1 LNPRPLD
8 GDGISSPIVFEISET
23 FLNGTNQKQTM
34 GTPNSYWYRLTDEQ
48 RRSVVA
54 CLRDLGLSLSDIA
67 RAAGVNPSTVHAW
80 LTGKAAPQADKLEK
94 LYSAMPDTVERC
106 LPEPPVGELDVMQAI
121 SVIAKALR
129 TKALRDRVIEELSR
143 LLPGGLRREVA
154 YRVERED
161 VEMFRGRL
169 LSEGLSRETADEYL
183 RYLVKFLMESGW
195 VISPDTVQK
204 IYAVEQPH
212 VRRKM
217 AVALKRFIDTVVK
230 TREPQ
235 IAPLLYDAFTTPK
248 VKMKNSFKVPTLEEV
263 RRVWEEAHKIS
274 PCAAAV
280 WGIMAETGVR
290 LDHLLRAKLDGLQLD
305 RRRLLLGEVV
315 GPKRQPLVFLT
326 DGAVRYL
333 REVYLPW
340 RERFCRQLQLSTDKL
355 FPCREDTLYQ
365 WLKEARERAGLPW
378 LEPRL
383 LRKFNAQWLLDR
395 GVDPTDIDL
404 LQGRSVRERVL
415 FEHYIADYERRL
427 RQVFESHAPRVFP

>member
-1 LNPRPLD
+1 M
-8 GDGISSPIVFEISET
+8 ET
-23 FLNGTNQKQTM
+23 DKLKADELYF
-34 GTPNSYWYRLTDEQ
+34 YRLTDEQ
-48 RRSVVA
+48 RVEVVR
-54 CLRDLGLSLSDIA
+54 CLAERLGLSVSDIA
-67 RAAGVNPSTVHAW
+67 RAAGVSKTAVSKWVSGRAV
-80 LTGKAAPQADKLEK
+80 PQVDKLAA
-94 LYSAMPDTVERC
+94 LHAAMPETVARC
-106 LPEPPVGELDVMQAI
+106 LPEPPVGRIEVERCLSSLAQA
-121 SVIAKALR
+121 AR
-129 TKALRDRVIEELSR
+129 DPALRDYILQR
-143 LLPGGLRREVA
+143 LEMLFPGQIKRQLA
-154 YRVERED
+154 YSVTRED

-169 LSEGLSRETADEYL
+169 LSEGVAKETADEYL
-183 RYLVKFLMESGW
+183 RYLVKFLMETGW

-204 IYAVEQPH
+204 IYAIEAPH
-212 VRRKM
+212 VRRKT

-230 TREPQ
+230 AKEPQ
-235 IAPLLYDAFTTPK
+235 LAPLLYDAFTTPK
-248 VKMKNSFKVPTLEEV
+248 VKMKNSFKVPTLEDV
-263 RRVWEEAHKIS
+263 KRVWEEANKIS

-290 LDHLLRAKLDGLQLD
+290 LDHLLRAKIGGLQLD
-305 RRRLLLGEVV
+305 KKRLLLGETE

-326 DGAVRYL
+326 DGAVKYL
-333 REVYLPW
+333 RETYLPW
-340 RERFCRQLQLSTDKL
+340 RERFCRQLQLNTDKL

-427 RQVFESHAPRVFP
+427 RQVFEQHVPHVFP

>member
-1 LNPRPLD
+1 LNPGHGLER
-8 GDGISSPIVFEISET
+8 PIVFEIGET
-23 FLNGTNQKQTM
+23 FLNGTIQKQAM
-34 GTPNSYWYRLTDEQ
+34 GTPNSYWYRLSDEQ
-48 RRSVVA
+48 KKNVVA

-80 LTGKAAPQADKLEK
+80 LAGRAAPQADKLEK

-106 LPEPPVGELDVMQAI
+106 LPEPPVSELDVMQAI

-129 TKALRDRVIEELSR
+129 TKALRDIVIDELSKI
-143 LLPGGLRREVA
+143 LPGGLKREIA

-161 VEMFRGRL
+161 VELFKAKL
-169 LSEGLSRETADEYL
+169 AAEGVSRDTVSYYV
-183 RYLVKFLMESGW
+183 RYLVKFLDEVGW
-195 VISPDTVQK
+195 VLSPETLQRV
-204 IYAVEQPH
+204 YAIEQPR
-212 VRRKM
+212 VMGKT

-230 TREPQ
+230 VKDPQ
-235 IAPLLYDAFTTPK
+235 VAPLLYDAFKTVQSRPK
-248 VKMKNSFKVPTLEEV
+248 NGFRVPTLEEV
-263 RRVWEEAHKIS
+263 RRVWEEAHKTS
-274 PCAAAV
+274 PCAAAI

-290 LDHLLRAKLDGLQLD
+290 LDHLRRARLDGLQLD
-305 RRRLLLGEVV
+305 KRRLLLGETE
-315 GPKRQPLVFLT
+315 GPKRQPLIFLT
-326 DGAVRYL
+326 EGAAKYL
-333 REVYLPW
+333 RETYLPW
-340 RERFCRQLQLSTDKL
+340 RERFERMLGQKSDRL
-355 FPCREDTLYQ
+355 FPCEELTVYR

-427 RQVFESHAPRVFP
+427 RQVFEQHAPRVFP